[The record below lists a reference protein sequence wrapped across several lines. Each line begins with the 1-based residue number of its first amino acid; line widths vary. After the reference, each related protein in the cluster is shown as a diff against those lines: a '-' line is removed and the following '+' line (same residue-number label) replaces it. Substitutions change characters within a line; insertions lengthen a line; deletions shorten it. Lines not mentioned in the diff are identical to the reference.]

1 MHWFDNFKVYIIF
14 RSENIQKGAKYY
26 RQYTDFIGSNKK
38 LSKNLGVKTYFFE
51 INCYTVRISIFSNF
65 ICARQKIKFKNNQA
79 TFYQPLYLD
88 MNFVLLTYK
97 NIQSIFKQYQKKHQ
111 CKTIGSGLSFKDL
124 PFINNMVEI
133 RSYQN
138 HYHQ

>member
-1 MHWFDNFKVYIIF
+1 MKNSAIKYSANKTFLSTKIIV
-14 RSENIQKGAKYY
+14 RI
-26 RQYTDFIGSNKK
+26 RQ
-38 LSKNLGVKTYFFE
+38 NL
-51 INCYTVRISIFSNF
+51 VRISIFSNF

-97 NIQSIFKQYQKKHQ
+97 YMQSIFKQYQKKHQ

>member
-1 MHWFDNFKVYIIF
+1 
-14 RSENIQKGAKYY
+14 
-26 RQYTDFIGSNKK
+26 
-38 LSKNLGVKTYFFE
+38 
-51 INCYTVRISIFSNF
+51 
-65 ICARQKIKFKNNQA
+65 
-79 TFYQPLYLD
+79 

-97 NIQSIFKQYQKKHQ
+97 YIQSIFKQYQKKHQ